1 MKPGV
6 CGGCYCL
13 CISLPFCAGFDQ
25 LYFTCLRGH
34 LRTSFLTEDSG
45 SESGYLRALLRSLFL
60 PPFQVLPLSQ
70 RSKSNGWHCLGTC
83 LTKFWKAAR
92 ATEHRCSAS
101 FSLNRWKWSSVCS
114 CAKGFSPHS
123 FGHWDPPRGD
133 IPQLEMPSHTGWHT
147 DHLLH
152 TLRHISTNLAKLL
165 KSPQRYWGFA

>member
-1 MKPGV
+1 MKPGG

-25 LYFTCLRGH
+25 LYLLAWGGISELHSWRKTLAVNLVISGH
-34 LRTSFLTEDSG
+34 CSDLSSC
-45 SESGYLRALLRSLFL
+45 

-133 IPQLEMPSHTGWHT
+133 ILQLEMPSHTGWHT

-152 TLRHISTNLAKLL
+152 ILRHISTNLAKLL